1 MTLRFHQSP
10 GIESAPLQD
19 EVILFHASSKKFC
32 VLNRTSSLIWS
43 RLTEP
48 VTAEDLA
55 RDVANSFRG
64 VTLIEAVRDVNSMIE
79 KMLLLGLIVTSS
91 TPEQRPLKEVTK

>member
-1 MTLRFHQSP
+1 MTLRFQQSP

-43 RLTEP
+43 RLKEP
-48 VTAEDLA
+48 ATAEDIA
-55 RDVANSFRG
+55 RDVADSFRG
-64 VTLIEAVRDVNSMIE
+64 VTSTEAVRDVNSMIG
-79 KMLLLGLIVTSS
+79 KMASLGLIV
-91 TPEQRPLKEVTK
+91 EC